1 MKTGQYIASELK
13 NQLEELDLST
23 DGLTITTDGGSNMLT
38 ACTSMGVQRLP
49 CFAHLLNLVVS
60 TDSIEKSEI
69 SSIFTAIS
77 KLVKNFKK
85 SDGNTKLELAQKLA
99 KKKPCLSPVQRVK
112 TRCNSSYLMA
122 ARFVLLY
129 EFFAEVKPS
138 VKNSPR
144 LISREELAIIQDCL
158 PLLKPF
164 EEATRNISGD
174 SYSTTGMVLPLA
186 YQLAQAT
193 EQCAPITTAGKELKR
208 KLLAAMESRFAPIE
222 EIDFLG
228 KASLVDPRFRGRYF
242 RSSILREEYIEQ
254 LIAEIVVE
262 DSASGQN
269 GVVVMKEAWDSH
281 DAIVPTSGAIDPTTD
296 GIMTNFLNEPLS
308 GRLTDP
314 FKSLSDSRYD
324 GLKLIAA
331 KYLLPPASSVSS
343 ERAASALNLIVPSLR
358 CRLKDE
364 NINMRLLM
372 SSVPGKYLDKA
383 FE

>member
-112 TRCNSSYLMA
+112 TRWNSSYLMA

-208 KLLAAMESRFAPIE
+208 KLLAAMESRFAP
-222 EIDFLG
+222 
-228 KASLVDPRFRGRYF
+228 
-242 RSSILREEYIEQ
+242 
-254 LIAEIVVE
+254 
-262 DSASGQN
+262 
-269 GVVVMKEAWDSH
+269 
-281 DAIVPTSGAIDPTTD
+281 
-296 GIMTNFLNEPLS
+296 
-308 GRLTDP
+308 
-314 FKSLSDSRYD
+314 SR
-324 GLKLIAA
+324 
-331 KYLLPPASSVSS
+331 
-343 ERAASALNLIVPSLR
+343 R
-358 CRLKDE
+358 
-364 NINMRLLM
+364 
-372 SSVPGKYLDKA
+372 
-383 FE
+383 